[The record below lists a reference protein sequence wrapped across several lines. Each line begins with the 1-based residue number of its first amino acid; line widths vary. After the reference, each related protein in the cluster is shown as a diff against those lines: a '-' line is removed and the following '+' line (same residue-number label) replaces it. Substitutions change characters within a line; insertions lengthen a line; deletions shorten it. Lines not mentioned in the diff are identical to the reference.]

1 MIRVLHAPT
10 SREPVSSPALTT
22 FGTLLD
28 LVVVVVAA
36 AAVARGGLGRLD
48 SGHTIYPTFGLTKKF
63 RISDNCLNRRSPT
76 NLLGKLPAMMEMAVR

>member
-28 LVVVVVAA
+28 LVAA
-36 AAVARGGLGRLD
+36 AARGGLGQLD
-48 SGHTIYPTFGLTKKF
+48 SGHTIYPTFELTKEF
-63 RISDNCLNRRSPT
+63 RIPDNCLNGRSPT